1 MYRVYNNNNNNHCA
15 AEYLRTHRIHLCHSQ
30 SLWAPTLN
38 CRTKAEKRRNPLPV
52 LLAKAKAHL
61 HTHPYSLSHF
71 MNNTPNVSSPLSL
84 SLCVPHH
91 SSPGQQ
97 CLRLRAGSLPAGFSL
112 SLSLSLLS
120 IICPSLS
127 EALQSQL
134 YEDAWGVF
142 SHSYNNLFFGMT
154 GRESELKKE
163 EETCECLG
171 LWLVTCVELRES
183 VSLCLCA
190 RKRER
195 EGGSYAKVCKC
206 DCVFCNLFSLC
217 HCVTVVFC
225 ILHFNAIH
233 CRSEFNNWNRY
244 VLGCY
249 LGTYPWVTLA
259 NKNLTVHF
267 DFAVQKIAT

>member
-1 MYRVYNNNNNNHCA
+1 M
-15 AEYLRTHRIHLCHSQ
+15 
-30 SLWAPTLN
+30 SLP
-38 CRTKAEKRRNPLPV
+38 P
-52 LLAKAKAHL
+52 
-61 HTHPYSLSHF
+61 SLSHF
-71 MNNTPNVSSPLSL
+71 AFLITVHRANNVFD
-84 SLCVPHH
+84 C
-91 SSPGQQ
+91 GQDL
-97 CLRLRAGSLPAGFSL
+97 CLRVSPSL
-112 SLSLSLLS
+112 SLSPSLLS

>member
-195 EGGSYAKVCKC
+195 GHLRLEVRFWPLCFFLKLAWRLA
-206 DCVFCNLFSLC
+206 LFFMLVSPKK
-217 HCVTVVFC
+217 
-225 ILHFNAIH
+225 
-233 CRSEFNNWNRY
+233 R
-244 VLGCY
+244 
-249 LGTYPWVTLA
+249 
-259 NKNLTVHF
+259 
-267 DFAVQKIAT
+267 Q